1 MFWPAATVPC
11 ASSFVKKVREMDLT
25 LYSCVKMSIMRK

>member
-1 MFWPAATVPC
+1 MTVPC

-25 LYSCVKMSIMRK
+25 LNSCDEMSIMRK